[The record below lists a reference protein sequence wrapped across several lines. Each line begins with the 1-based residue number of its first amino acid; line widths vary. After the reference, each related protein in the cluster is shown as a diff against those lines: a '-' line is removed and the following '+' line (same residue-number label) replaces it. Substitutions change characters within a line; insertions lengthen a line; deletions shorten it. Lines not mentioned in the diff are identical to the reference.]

1 MTVAAW
7 DPLIVAV
14 APNGARLTKTD
25 HPAIPIAPN
34 ELARTAAECID
45 AGAAMIHLHV
55 RDKELRH
62 TLDADAYKAAIAA
75 VRREVGQRIVIQVTS
90 EAVGIYK
97 PDEQMAM
104 VRAVKPEAVSLAVRE
119 IVPDDAG
126 EKTAADFLAWIAKEN
141 ICPQYILY
149 SDDDVRRFA
158 DLRARGIVPGARP
171 FVLYVLG
178 RYTKGQVSAPTD
190 LLPFLAAQDDAS
202 VPWGMCAFGARENA
216 CAVASAAL
224 GGHVRVGF
232 ENNRLL
238 PDGATAPTNAA
249 SVALVAAASHAMG
262 RPTADADDA
271 RALLSPGG

>member
-14 APNGARLTKTD
+14 APNGARLTKAD
-25 HPAIPIAPN
+25 HPAIPITPD
-34 ELARTAAECID
+34 ELARTAAECIE

-55 RDKELRH
+55 RDKDQRH

-75 VRREVGQRIVIQVTS
+75 IRREVGQRIVIQVTS
-90 EAVGIYK
+90 EAVGIYR

-119 IVPDDAG
+119 IVPDAAG
-126 EKTAADFLAWIAKEN
+126 EKTAADFLAWVAKEN

-149 SDDDVRRFA
+149 SDADVRRFA
-158 DLRARGIVPGARP
+158 DLRARGIVPGVRP

-249 SVALVAAASHAMG
+249 SVALVVAAARAMG
-262 RPTADADDA
+262 RPTADADGA
-271 RALLSPGG
+271 RAHLSPAT

>member
-1 MTVAAW
+1 MSLASW

-14 APNGARLTKTD
+14 APNGARLTQAD
-25 HPAIPIAPN
+25 HPAIPIAPD
-34 ELARTAAECID
+34 ELAHTAAECVE

-55 RDKELRH
+55 RDKDLRH

-75 VRREVGQRIVIQVTS
+75 VRREVGERIVVQVTS

-104 VRAVKPEAVSLAVRE
+104 VRAVRPEAVSLAVRE
-119 IVPDDAG
+119 IVPDEAS
-126 EKTAADFLAWIAKEN
+126 EKTAAEFLGWVAKER

-158 DLRARGIVPGARP
+158 DLRARGVVPGARP
-171 FVLYVLG
+171 FVLHVLG

-190 LLPFLAAQDDAS
+190 LLPFLAAQGDAS
-202 VPWGMCAFGARENA
+202 VHWGMCAFGARENA

-238 PDGATAPTNAA
+238 PDGRTAPTNAA
-249 SVALVAAASHAMG
+249 SVALVADASCAMG
-262 RPTADADDA
+262 RPTADADAA
-271 RALLSPGG
+271 RELLSSGN

>member
-25 HPAIPIAPN
+25 HPAIPITPD
-34 ELARTAAECID
+34 ELARTAAECIE

-55 RDKELRH
+55 RDKDQRH

-75 VRREVGQRIVIQVTS
+75 IRREVGQRIVIQVTS

-119 IVPDDAG
+119 IVPDDAS
-126 EKTAADFLAWIAKEN
+126 EKTAADFLAWVAKEN

-149 SDDDVRRFA
+149 SGADVRRFA
-158 DLRARGIVPGARP
+158 DLRARGIVLGARP

-232 ENNRLL
+232 ENNLHL
-238 PDGATAPTNAA
+238 ADGSLAPDNAALVRQAAAIARELGRTPCDAATARRLMTSA
-249 SVALVAAASHAMG
+249 
-262 RPTADADDA
+262 
-271 RALLSPGG
+271 

>member
-1 MTVAAW
+1 MTAAAW

-14 APNGARLTKTD
+14 APNGARLTKAD
-25 HPAIPIAPN
+25 HPAIPITPD
-34 ELARTAAECID
+34 ELARTAAECVE

-55 RDKELRH
+55 RDKDRRH

-75 VRREVGQRIVIQVTS
+75 VRRAVGDRIVIQATS
-90 EAVGIYK
+90 EAVGVYK

-104 VRAVKPEAVSLAVRE
+104 VRAVRPEAVSLAVRE
-119 IVPDDAG
+119 IVPDAAS
-126 EKTAADFLAWIAKEN
+126 EKAAAEFLAWVAKER

-158 DLRARGIVPGARP
+158 DLRARGVVPGARP

-178 RYTKGQVSAPTD
+178 RYAKGQVSAPTD
-190 LLPFLAAQDDAS
+190 LLPFLAARDDAS
-202 VPWGMCAFGARENA
+202 VPWGMCAFGVRENA
-216 CAVASAAL
+216 CAVAAAAL

-238 PDGATAPTNAA
+238 PDGATAPDNAA
-249 SVALVAAASHAMG
+249 SVALVVAATRAMG
-262 RPTADADDA
+262 RPTADADGA
-271 RALLSPGG
+271 RAHLSPAA